1 MFLQYLKLDNL
12 VIVAEFC
19 DRISGGDRIHH
30 YNVEINAEI
39 FMLQLL
45 ILSVTT
51 FYQAIAIWQEN
62 RTAPPGDRFDV
73 GGYYLHLYQ
82 KEHELESSESGTKL
96 TPTIVLDHSL
106 GGVEGYAVVDA
117 LAKLGP
123 VCIYDRAGYGW
134 SDQSPRART
143 SENIVEELDRLLTQ
157 AEIQAPY
164 ILVGDSFGSYNM
176 RLYAHRFPE
185 KVAGLVL
192 TDGLHEGEML
202 QLPIALKGLK
212 LLFLLGFWMAIFGSS
227 FGIIRLLRAIGLFE
241 LMKPEL
247 RQIES
252 DRLQCMTRSF
262 CRPKHWITMARE
274 IWSLE
279 QSGREVSVAKE
290 LGHLPIVSIKSSAF
304 FKPTIWTRLIPAKQ
318 ADRVRD
324 RIHEQLLN
332 LSSRSKL
339 IPASESSHFVWIDQP
354 EVIVEAVQQV
364 RELRDSNID

>member
-1 MFLQYLKLDNL
+1 
-12 VIVAEFC
+12 
-19 DRISGGDRIHH
+19 
-30 YNVEINAEI
+30 
-39 FMLQLL
+39 MLQLL
-45 ILSVTT
+45 ILSATT
-51 FYQAIAIWQEN
+51 LYQTIAIWQEN
-62 RTAPPGDRFDV
+62 RTAPPGERFDI
-73 GGYYLHLYQ
+73 GGYALHLYQ
-82 KEHELESSESGTKL
+82 KNDLKNAES
-96 TPTIVLDHSL
+96 PTIVLDHSL
-106 GGVEGYAVVDA
+106 GGVEGYAIVDA
-117 LAKLGP
+117 LATFGN

-143 SENIVEELDRLLTQ
+143 SETIVEELDRLLTQ
-157 AEIQAPY
+157 AEVKAPY

-185 KVAGLVL
+185 KVVGLVL

-247 RQIES
+247 KQIDA
-252 DRLQCMTRSF
+252 DRLQCITRSF

-279 QSGREVSVAKE
+279 QSGREVSVAKD
-290 LGHLPIVSIKSSAF
+290 LGNLPIVSIKSNSF
-304 FKPTIWTRLIPAKQ
+304 FKPMLWTRLIPTKQ

-332 LSSRSKL
+332 LSSRSKQ
-339 IPASESSHFVWIDQP
+339 IPASQSSHFVWIDQP
-354 EVIVEAVQQV
+354 EVMVEAVKQV
-364 RELRDSNID
+364 RDWMDLNID